1 MNKMVNDLNYEGIN
15 IPVSKKDYI
24 KIEEKISICI
34 RVFSYEND
42 LAYPA
47 NISEQPFEDQMDL
60 LLITHENNYIM
71 TISKDSINLCTIRQ
85 RTKIKSTF
93 ADIVYK
99 VLVAKEF

>member
-1 MNKMVNDLNYEGIN
+1 MVNDLNYEGIN

>member
-42 LAYPA
+42 LACPA

>member
-1 MNKMVNDLNYEGIN
+1 MVNDLNYEGIN

-42 LAYPA
+42 LAFPA